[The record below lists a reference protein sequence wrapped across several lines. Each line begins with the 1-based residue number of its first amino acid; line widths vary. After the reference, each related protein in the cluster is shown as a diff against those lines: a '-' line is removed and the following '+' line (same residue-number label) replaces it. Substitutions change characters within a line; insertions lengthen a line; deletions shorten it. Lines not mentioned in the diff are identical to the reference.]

1 MISTNEDVH
10 SLTDACEESP
20 PLYKVH
26 SVHARTLTHTTYP
39 SNCTETTVAG
49 SWYRGCAYGLDEW
62 YMSLSPSFRTFLCRS
77 SEPGHSASADPSD
90 ALSCGAWTS
99 SGLQT
104 AEVSLSQH
112 SVDVVVGDT
121 AAVAMETM
129 LQRAGR
135 VFRLW
140 AGRALR
146 EAVALGV
153 RARAGPNQQRSFGI
167 ADSVTAVVAGRL

>member
-20 PLYKVH
+20 PLFKVH
-26 SVHARTLTHTTYP
+26 SVHARTLTHTQHTHQY
-39 SNCTETTVAG
+39 CTETTVAG
-49 SWYRGCAYGLDEW
+49 SWDRGCAYGLDEW
-62 YMSLSPSFRTFLCRS
+62 YRSRSPSSRTFLCRS
-77 SEPGHSASADPSD
+77 SEPGHAAPAEPSD

-99 SGLQT
+99 SGLQA
-104 AEVSLSQH
+104 AEVSLPQH

-140 AGRALR
+140 AGRAL
-146 EAVALGV
+146 
-153 RARAGPNQQRSFGI
+153 
-167 ADSVTAVVAGRL
+167 